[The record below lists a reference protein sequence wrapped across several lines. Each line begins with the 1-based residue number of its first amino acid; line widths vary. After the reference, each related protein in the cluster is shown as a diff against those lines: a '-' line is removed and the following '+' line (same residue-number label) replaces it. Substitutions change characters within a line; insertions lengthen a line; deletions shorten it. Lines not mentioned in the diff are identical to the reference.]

1 MSRRCG
7 VRTAKGDKGLGAREP
22 LLGGGRGEPCG
33 EIPKAR
39 IRSVRVCVCG
49 ARCEGLE
56 VLVANRVGGVVSAE
70 VIFVFAVEVRDAV
83 RDRE

>member
-7 VRTAKGDKGLGAREP
+7 VQTAKGAKGLGAREP

-33 EIPKAR
+33 EIPRVR

-49 ARCEGLE
+49 ARCAGLDVQDSMCSLPIGSMRLFE
-56 VLVANRVGGVVSAE
+56 RK
-70 VIFVFAVEVRDAV
+70 
-83 RDRE
+83 